1 MMVWL
6 WVLIIA
12 VGLIFIM
19 LFGYYNKFAI
29 LRNRTENS
37 ASQIDVQLKRRA
49 ELVPNLVASVK
60 GYVKHEKSMIEKVT
74 DSRKALLGAKTLQDK
89 VKAGDQLGT
98 ALKSVFALAENYPN
112 LKANEN
118 FLQLQQELSSIEDK
132 IAYSRQFYNDSILD
146 YDNLRSTFPGVM
158 FAHLFNFKEL
168 SYLKI
173 PEAQTKPVKVDFE

>member
-1 MMVWL
+1 MVWL
-6 WVLIIA
+6 WILIIVA
-12 VGLIFIM
+12 GLIFIM
-19 LFGYYNKFAI
+19 FFAYYNKFAI

-49 ELVPNLVASVK
+49 ELVPNLVLSVK

-74 DSRKALLGAKTLQDK
+74 ESRKALLGAKTLQDK
-89 VKAGDQLGT
+89 VKAGDQLGA
-98 ALKSVFALAENYPN
+98 ALKTLFALAENYPN
-112 LKANEN
+112 LRANEN
-118 FLQLQQELSSIEDK
+118 FLQLQQELSAIEDK

-158 FAHLFNFKEL
+158 FANLFSFKEL
-168 SYLKI
+168 QYLKI